1 MAQDF
6 AKGKRGN
13 TRSETS
19 IPGWVWFVSGL
30 AAGAF
35 VTFLFFVQR
44 DLAPDPEV
52 DALVNTPSAEIV
64 APPSDDKEW
73 NFYDIFPKSEVP
85 LVDGYESPAPSS
97 AAQPAAAHSYLLQA
111 GSFRKADDA
120 DALRAEL
127 ILLGMNAFVRRIEND
142 GNTWHRVLVGPI
154 ESDLELT
161 RQRRKLAEANIA
173 SIALRV
179 TP

>member
-6 AKGKRGN
+6 AKGKRA
-13 TRSETS
+13 SAKPQAQV
-19 IPGWVWFVSGL
+19 PGWVWFLSGL

-35 VTFLFFVQR
+35 VTFLFFVGR
-44 DLAPDPEV
+44 DLPSDPAV

-64 APPSDDKEW
+64 TPPTEDTEW

-85 LVDGYESPAPSS
+85 LVEGYETPESTAARQQKENS
-97 AAQPAAAHSYLLQA
+97 AYLLQA

-127 ILLGMNAFVRRIEND
+127 ILLGMNAFIRKVENN
-142 GNTWHRVLVGPI
+142 GSVWHRVLVGPI
-154 ESDLELT
+154 ESDIELA